1 MTSRRPIALG
11 WLAAALLAGLLL
23 GGQAGLSAGEVSI
36 LEAGRA
42 AAGLLTRAPLEP
54 VTSARGLTALSERQ
68 RGPLLTEAVHGFAA
82 EGGERIGLGAV
93 RGARLGAAVAAALLA
108 ALVALVA
115 FDLGGAPAALLAP
128 ALLFA
133 SPRGAAFAL
142 GLSRDLL
149 GALFWLAAVA
159 AFARSLEGETRL
171 RRTRAGTW
179 AGIMT
184 GLAAAARPD
193 LWTLVPLFACH
204 WLLGRLHLAWLIRR
218 APRPLE
224 EPPEEPP
231 VDWATR
237 LRRLPTGLAAAATV
251 GPALAAL
258 ATPWLWPD
266 PLGRLW
272 PALLSAHGAGQ
283 AAPVNPALLALA
295 GLPGPVVLLFALGL
309 GHSAQ
314 RLVRGLR
321 HGDDRRARIGSL
333 LLLAAGLPLALAALG
348 LAPRQPGLGPIAP
361 ALPVLAVLG
370 ARALTAAAAVAWPA
384 RPRALAAGLAALLL
398 APGVRAAIGSFPH
411 GRSAY
416 GEPADG
422 APGAASRGWPRQEGG
437 EAAVALLAEL
447 GRHAVPGARVAWI
460 GVPAGAV
467 ERYRR
472 AGLLRADLLDA
483 PDASAADLAV
493 VALETGRR
501 DEEFAAWQE
510 LGSSHAEAG
519 VYLDEVALAQLFARP
534 GSWR

>member
-1 MTSRRPIALG
+1 M
-11 WLAAALLAGLLL
+11 
-23 GGQAGLSAGEVSI
+23 
-36 LEAGRA
+36 
-42 AAGLLTRAPLEP
+42 
-54 VTSARGLTALSERQ
+54 
-68 RGPLLTEAVHGFAA
+68 
-82 EGGERIGLGAV
+82 
-93 RGARLGAAVAAALLA
+93 AAALLA

-142 GLSRDLL
+142 GLSPDLL

-179 AGIMT
+179 AGVMT

-224 EPPEEPP
+224 DPPAEPP

-258 ATPWLWPD
+258 AD
-266 PLGRLW
+266 PVALARPARPRLAS
-272 PALLSAHGAGQ
+272 PAVGAWRSAGGARRG
-283 AAPVNPALLALA
+283 APVEPALLALA

-314 RLVRGLR
+314 RLARGC
-321 HGDDRRARIGSL
+321 GTATTGAPASARCSSSRP
-333 LLLAAGLPLALAALG
+333 ACRSRLAALG
-348 LAPRQPGLGPIAP
+348 LAPRRPACGPIAP

-370 ARALTAAAAVAWPA
+370 ARARHGRRGRRLAGPPA
-384 RPRALAAGLAALLL
+384 PRWRPALAALLL
-398 APGVRAAIGSFPH
+398 APGLRAAAIGSFPH

-416 GEPADG
+416 GEQVGG

-437 EAAVALLAEL
+437 EAAVALLPEL

-472 AGLLRADLLDA
+472 AGLVRADLVDA
-483 PDASAADLAV
+483 PDAAAPTSRWWRSRPGA
-493 VALETGRR
+493 ATRSSPPGRR
-501 DEEFAAWQE
+501 SAPRTPRRASTSTRWRWRRSSRGRAPGADPLRPALTPAGPARARRQIAAP
-510 LGSSHAEAG
+510 A
-519 VYLDEVALAQLFARP
+519 VNPDRP
-534 GSWR
+534 VRDGPGKCAA